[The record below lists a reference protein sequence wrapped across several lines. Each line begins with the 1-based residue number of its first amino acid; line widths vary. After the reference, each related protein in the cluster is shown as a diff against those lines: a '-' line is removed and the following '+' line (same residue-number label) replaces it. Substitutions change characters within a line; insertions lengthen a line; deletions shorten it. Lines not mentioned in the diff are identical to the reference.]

1 MLSKVSKSLKN
12 SLKLIFIDIATLT
25 VTAVNSNCTT
35 KRCKRLI
42 VRHERRILE
51 TGLIKFAFIV
61 KKISLIYTSNKKH

>member
-1 MLSKVSKSLKN
+1 MLLKLLKFPN
-12 SLKLIFIDIATLT
+12 HSLKLIFIDIATLT

-61 KKISLIYTSNKKH
+61 